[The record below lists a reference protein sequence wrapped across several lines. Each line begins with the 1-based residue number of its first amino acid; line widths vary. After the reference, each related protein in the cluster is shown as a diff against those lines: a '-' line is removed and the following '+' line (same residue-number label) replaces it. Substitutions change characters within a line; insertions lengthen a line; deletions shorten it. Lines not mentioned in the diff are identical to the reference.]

1 MITKDVSQTNGDNE
15 QSLKMSYEEYLSW
28 ADEDTHAEWVDGE
41 VIVFMPAK
49 DIHQA
54 VVGFLY
60 HLLTS
65 FIDLFQLGQIRVAPL
80 GMRLEKS
87 TAVREPD
94 ILFIA
99 NDHLDR
105 LTADRLEG
113 GADLV
118 IEVISDDSVYRD
130 RQEKFKEYE
139 AEGIPEYWII
149 DPRPN
154 KQRADFF
161 RLNEAGAYELY
172 ATEDSE
178 RVESSVV
185 ADFWLRPL
193 WLWQVETL
201 SPLAAFAEVAGL
213 PANFVEQLRQQ
224 AQAKE

>member
-1 MITKDVSQTNGDNE
+1 MVTKDISQTE
-15 QSLKMSYEEYLSW
+15 QKTLSMSFEEFLAW

-54 VVGFLY
+54 MVGFLY
-60 HLLTS
+60 QLITL
-65 FIDLFQLGQIRVAPL
+65 FVDLFQLGKTRVAPL

-87 TAVREPD
+87 PSMREPD
-94 ILFIA
+94 ILFVA
-99 NDHLDR
+99 NAHLDR
-105 LTADRLEG
+105 LTPDRLEG

-161 RLNEAGAYELY
+161 RLNEQGEYELF
-172 ATEDSE
+172 ATEDDEPVKSA
-178 RVESSVV
+178 VLPK
-185 ADFWLRPL
+185 FWLKPD
-193 WLWQVETL
+193 WLWQADTL
-201 SPLAAFAEVAGL
+201 SPLTAFAEVAGL
-213 PANFVEQLRQQ
+213 PSDFVEQLRQQ
-224 AQAKE
+224 TESG

>member
-1 MITKDVSQTNGDNE
+1 MVTENVSLTKTEHKQR
-15 QSLKMSYEEYLSW
+15 LRMSYDEYLAW

-54 VVGFLY
+54 TVGFLY
-60 HLLTS
+60 QLLAL
-65 FIDLFQLGQIRVAPL
+65 FADLFQLGKVRIAPL
-80 GMRLEKS
+80 GMRLQQQKS
-87 TAVREPD
+87 MREPD
-94 ILFIA
+94 VLFVA
-99 NDHLDR
+99 NNHLER
-105 LTADRLEG
+105 LTNDWLEG

-118 IEVISDDSVYRD
+118 VEVISDDSVYRD

-161 RLNEAGAYELY
+161 RLNETGEYELY
-172 ATEDSE
+172 ATEDDE
-178 RVESSVV
+178 RVESAVLPG
-185 ADFWLRPL
+185 FWLRPD

-224 AQAKE
+224 AQSG